1 MAIWPAEALARTHRK
16 DLYGLRLIPKTQM
29 SNPSG
34 QSVTVTLRRDLGL
47 FDVTMIGVG
56 AMIGTSIFVLI
67 GVTAGEV
74 GSAVMLVFLLNALA
88 TLFTAGTYAE
98 LGSTFPEAGGGYLWA
113 KKGLRH
119 PAAFLSGWMSWF
131 GHTVACSYYSLGM
144 GYAMLAFMGYFQ
156 LDFFGLSDEMI
167 VKVFATVAILAF
179 LGVNYAGVGAT
190 GKAGYSITLVQ
201 ILIVTFFVAFAILY
215 ALDLKGVDILENFV
229 PIIPED
235 KGLADIFM
243 VMGFTFIAFEGY
255 EIIVQC
261 GEEVKNP
268 KKNVPRA
275 IFISVAFAALL
286 YLGVAFA
293 CLSNFTPEWIG
304 SEGENAVISVSERV
318 IPYFGAPLIIV
329 GSVLSAMAALNA
341 TVFSS
346 SRVSFAM
353 GRDRSL
359 PRLFGSIH
367 RTRRVPH
374 NAILVTGVIML
385 FMALF
390 FPLEVVV
397 ASTSI
402 MFLLL
407 FTLANAASIR
417 LRRRLT
423 KIDIGYKT
431 PLFPLFP
438 VMGIL
443 CSLAIAGYLYLF
455 MPIAWYITA
464 IWIAVGLAFSAF
476 ARPSEEYQSIVERRR
491 VPQRPLSKEQI
502 DRYRVFLALGD
513 LGDLRLVETAGIIAR
528 YFKGDLTVNNVVE
541 VPRAMPLEA
550 ISKDYVDEIAM
561 GLKKAVK
568 VAPSTVSVRPVVSV
582 SYYVPGAILDQIKHE
597 AANLLVLGWK
607 GTKRRGR
614 TILGRNLDEVVRR
627 APCDVAIIKTKR
639 LSKNIERIL
648 VVSGRYFETRKAL
661 LLALPL
667 AREYGASI
675 EILSVIT
682 EDRQVALA
690 KGNAERLSKICARAN
705 VSHEVRYL
713 RSKSLVSAV
722 QQETP
727 EFDLLVMGA
736 GPQTAIER
744 TLFGASFDR
753 IIRSVD
759 VPVMILKTTNVGRTL
774 QPGAMPFPQFM
785 PPGRTS

>member
-1 MAIWPAEALARTHRK
+1 
-16 DLYGLRLIPKTQM
+16 M

-67 GVTAGEV
+67 GVTTREV
-74 GSAVMLVFLLNALA
+74 GAAVMLVFVLNALA
-88 TLFTAGTYAE
+88 TVFTAGTYAE

-119 PAAFLSGWMSWF
+119 PAAFMSGWLSWF
-131 GHTVACSYYSLGM
+131 GHTVACSYYGLGLGYAVVAFAGYFDVDLLGM
-144 GYAMLAFMGYFQ
+144 
-156 LDFFGLSDEMI
+156 SDELI
-167 VKVFATVAILAF
+167 VKVFACAAILFF

-190 GKAGYSITLVQ
+190 GKAGTSITLIQ
-201 ILIVTFFVAFAILY
+201 ILILTFFIAFAVLY
-215 ALDLKGVDILENFV
+215 ALDAKGVQIMDNFY
-229 PIIPED
+229 PIFPED
-235 KGLADIFM
+235 KGLTDVFM

-275 IFISVAFAALL
+275 IFLSVLVAAVL
-286 YLGVAFA
+286 YLSVAFA
-293 CLSNFTPEWIG
+293 CLVNFTPEWLG
-304 SEGENAVISVSERV
+304 NEGENAVISVSQHV
-318 IPYFGAPLIIV
+318 IPYFGAPLVIFA
-329 GSVLSAMAALNA
+329 GVLSAMAALNA

-353 GRDRSL
+353 GRDKSL
-359 PRLFGSIH
+359 PKMFGSIH
-367 RTRRVPH
+367 RRRRIPH
-374 NAILVTGVIML
+374 NAIFITGLIML
-385 FMALF
+385 FMAIF

-397 ASTSI
+397 ASTAI

-407 FTLANAASIR
+407 FTFANAASIK

-423 KIDIGYKT
+423 KIDIGFKT
-431 PLFPLFP
+431 PFFPLFP
-438 VMGIL
+438 VAGIV
-443 CSLAIAGYLYLF
+443 CSLSIAGYLYLF

-464 IWIAVGLAFSAF
+464 VWVAVGLALSAF
-476 ARPSEEYQSIVERRR
+476 AKPSDEYQSIVERRR
-491 VPQRPLSKEQI
+491 VPQKPLPKEKI
-502 DRYRVFLALGD
+502 ERYRVFLALGD

-528 YFKGDLTVNNVVE
+528 YFRGELTVNNVVE

-550 ISKDYVDEIAM
+550 ISKDYVDEIAQ
-561 GLKKAVK
+561 GLKKAIK
-568 VAPSTVSVRPVVSV
+568 VAPSTVDVRPVVSV

-661 LLALPL
+661 LLALPI
-667 AREYGASI
+667 AKEYGASI
-675 EILSVIT
+675 EILAVIT
-682 EDRQVALA
+682 DDRQVALA
-690 KGNAERLSKICARAN
+690 KGNAERLSKMCTKVN
-705 VSHEVRYL
+705 VAHEVRYL

-722 QQETP
+722 QQETQKS
-727 EFDLLVMGA
+727 DLLVMGA
-736 GPQTAIER
+736 GAQTAIER
-744 TLFGASFDR
+744 TLFGASYDR
-753 IIRSVD
+753 IIRTAD
-759 VPVMILKTTNVGRTL
+759 VPVLVLKTTNVGKTT
-774 QPGAMPFPQFM
+774 QPGTTTFPQFM
-785 PPGRTS
+785 PPGRTT

>member
-1 MAIWPAEALARTHRK
+1 M
-16 DLYGLRLIPKTQM
+16 
-29 SNPSG
+29 
-34 QSVTVTLRRDLGL
+34 
-47 FDVTMIGVG
+47 TMIGVG

-67 GVTAGEV
+67 GVTTREV
-74 GSAVMLVFLLNALA
+74 GPAVMLVFILNALA
-88 TLFTAGTYAE
+88 TLFTASTYAE

-131 GHTVACSYYSLGM
+131 GHTVACSYYGLGL
-144 GYAMLAFMGYFQ
+144 GYAVVAFAGYFQ
-156 LDFFGLSDEMI
+156 VDILGMSDYMI
-167 VKVFATVAILAF
+167 VKVFATAAILFF
-179 LGVNYAGVGAT
+179 LCVNYAGVGAT
-190 GKAGYSITLVQ
+190 GKAGDVITLVQ
-201 ILIVTFFVAFAILY
+201 ILIVTFFVAFAVLY
-215 ALDLKGVDILENFV
+215 ALDVSGVTILDRFD
-229 PIIPED
+229 PLLPED
-235 KGLADIFM
+235 KALTDVFM

-268 KKNVPRA
+268 KKNIPRA
-275 IFISVAFAALL
+275 IFISVLVATVL
-286 YLGVAFA
+286 YLSVAFA
-293 CLSNFTPEWIG
+293 CLANFSSDQIG
-304 SEGENAVISVSERV
+304 DEGENAVIWVSQQI
-318 IPYFGAPLIIV
+318 IPHFGAPLVIFAC
-329 GSVLSAMAALNA
+329 VLSAMAALNA

-353 GRDRSL
+353 GRDKSL
-359 PRLFGSIH
+359 PRMFGSIH
-367 RTRRVPH
+367 KRRRVPH

-407 FTLANAASIR
+407 FTLANAAAIR

-423 KIDIGYKT
+423 KIDIGFKT

-438 VMGIL
+438 VLGIV

-464 IWIAVGLAFSAF
+464 IWVAVGLAISAF
-476 ARPSEEYQSIVERRR
+476 AKPSEEYQSIVERRR
-491 VPQRPLSKEQI
+491 VPQKPLPKEQI

-513 LGDLRLVETAGIIAR
+513 LGELRLVETAGIIAR

-550 ISKDYVDEIAM
+550 ISREYVDEIAQ

-568 VAPSTVSVRPVVSV
+568 VAPSTVQVRPVVSV

-639 LSKNIERIL
+639 LSKNIEKIL
-648 VVSGRYFETRKAL
+648 VVSGKYFETRKAL
-661 LLALPL
+661 LLALPI
-667 AREYGASI
+667 AKEYGASI
-675 EILSVIT
+675 EILAVIT
-682 EDRQVALA
+682 DDRQVALA
-690 KGNAERLSKICARAN
+690 KGNAERLSKVCSRVN
-705 VSHEVRYL
+705 VPHEVRYL

-722 QQETP
+722 QQETQR
-727 EFDLLVMGA
+727 FDLLVMGA
-736 GPQTAIER
+736 GAQTAFER
-744 TLFGASFDR
+744 TLFGASYDR

-759 VPVMILKTTNVGRTL
+759 VPVLVLKTTNVGKSL
-774 QPGAMPFPQFM
+774 QPGGISFPQFM

>member
-1 MAIWPAEALARTHRK
+1 
-16 DLYGLRLIPKTQM
+16 M
-29 SNPSG
+29 SNSG
-34 QSVTVTLRRDLGL
+34 AQDVTVTLRRDLGL

-67 GVTAGEV
+67 GVTTREV
-74 GSAVMLVFLLNALA
+74 GPAVMLVFVLNALA
-88 TLFTAGTYAE
+88 TLFTASTYAE

-131 GHTVACSYYSLGM
+131 GHTVACSYYSLGL
-144 GYAMLAFMGYFQ
+144 GYAMVAFTGYFQ
-156 LDFFGLSDEMI
+156 VDLLGMSDEMI
-167 VKVFATVAILAF
+167 VKVFATGAILFF
-179 LGVNYAGVGAT
+179 LAVNYAGVGAT
-190 GKAGYSITLVQ
+190 GKAGDVVTLIQ
-201 ILIVTFFVAFAILY
+201 ILIVTFFVAFAVLY
-215 ALDLKGVDILENFV
+215 ALDEKGVDILDNFDPV
-229 PIIPED
+229 IPD
-235 KGLADIFM
+235 KGLTEVFM

-268 KKNVPRA
+268 KKNIPKA
-275 IFISVAFAALL
+275 IFISVLVATVL
-286 YLGVAFA
+286 YLSVAFA
-293 CLSNFTPEWIG
+293 CLANFKADWLG
-304 SEGENAVISVSERV
+304 NEGENAVISVSQQI
-318 IPYFGAPLIIV
+318 IPHFGAPLVIIACI
-329 GSVLSAMAALNA
+329 LSAMAALNA

-353 GRDRSL
+353 GRDKSL
-359 PRLFGSIH
+359 PKMFGSIH
-367 RTRRVPH
+367 KRRRVPH
-374 NAILVTGVIML
+374 NAIMITGVIML

-407 FTLANAASIR
+407 FTLANAAAIK
-417 LRRRLT
+417 LRKRLT
-423 KIDIGYKT
+423 KIDIGFKT

-438 VMGIL
+438 VLGIVS
-443 CSLAIAGYLYLF
+443 SLAIAGYLYLY

-464 IWIAVGLAFSAF
+464 VWVAVGLALSAF
-476 ARPSEEYQSIVERRR
+476 AKPSEEYQSIVERRR
-491 VPQRPLSKEQI
+491 VPQKPLSKEQI

-528 YFKGDLTVNNVVE
+528 YFKGDMTVNNVVE

-550 ISKDYVDEIAM
+550 ISKEYVDEIAL

-568 VAPSTVSVRPVVSV
+568 VAPSTVDVRPVVSV

-607 GTKRRGR
+607 GTRRRGR

-639 LSKNIERIL
+639 LSKNIDRIL
-648 VVSGRYFETRKAL
+648 VVSGKYFETRKAL
-661 LLALPL
+661 LLALPI
-667 AREYGASI
+667 AKEYGATI
-675 EILSVIT
+675 EILAVIT
-682 EDRQVALA
+682 DDRQVALA
-690 KGNAERLSKICARAN
+690 RGNAERLSKMCTRVN
-705 VSHEVRYL
+705 VPHEVRYL

-722 QQETP
+722 QQETQKT
-727 EFDLLVMGA
+727 DLLVMGTGA
-736 GPQTAIER
+736 QTAIER
-744 TLFGASFDR
+744 TLFGSSYDR
-753 IIRSVD
+753 IIRTVD
-759 VPVMILKTTNVGRTL
+759 VPVMILKTTNVDRTL
-774 QPGAMPFPQFM
+774 QPGGGVSFPQFM
-785 PPGRTS
+785 PPGRTT

>member
-1 MAIWPAEALARTHRK
+1 
-16 DLYGLRLIPKTQM
+16 M

-34 QSVTVTLRRDLGL
+34 QGVTVTLRRDLGL

-67 GVTAGEV
+67 GVTTREV
-74 GSAVMLVFLLNALA
+74 GPAVMLVFVLNALA

-131 GHTVACSYYSLGM
+131 GHTVACSYYGLGFGYAIVALSGYWDFDILGM
-144 GYAMLAFMGYFQ
+144 
-156 LDFFGLSDEMI
+156 SDETV
-167 VKVFATVAILAF
+167 VKVFASAAILFF

-190 GKAGYSITLVQ
+190 GKTGDMITLVQ
-201 ILIVTFFVAFAILY
+201 ILIVTFFIAFAVIY
-215 ALDLKGVDILENFV
+215 ALDVRGAEILDHFD
-229 PIIPED
+229 PILPAD
-235 KGLADIFM
+235 KGLTDVFM

-268 KKNVPRA
+268 KKNIPRA
-275 IFISVAFAALL
+275 IFLSVLIAAVL

-293 CLSNFTPEWIG
+293 CLSNFSADWVGT
-304 SEGENAVISVSERV
+304 EGENAVISVSEQV
-318 IPYFGAPLIIV
+318 IPYFGAPLVILGCI
-329 GSVLSAMAALNA
+329 LSAMAALNA

-353 GRDRSL
+353 GRDKSL
-359 PRLFGSIH
+359 PRAFGAIH
-367 RTRRVPH
+367 RRRRVPH
-374 NAILVTGVIML
+374 NAILITGLIML

-407 FTLANAASIR
+407 FTLANAASLK

-423 KIDIGYKT
+423 KIDIGFKT

-438 VMGIL
+438 VVGIV

-455 MPIAWYITA
+455 MPLAWYITA
-464 IWIAVGLAFSAF
+464 VWVVVGLAFSVF
-476 ARPSEEYQSIVERRR
+476 AKPSEEYQSIVERRR
-491 VPQRPLSKEQI
+491 VPQKPLPREKI

-513 LGDLRLVETAGIIAR
+513 LGDLRLVETAGILAR
-528 YFKGDLTVNNVVE
+528 YFKGEMTVNNVVE

-550 ISKDYVDEIAM
+550 ISREYVDEIAQ

-568 VAPSTVSVRPVVSV
+568 VTPSTVDVRPVVSV

-639 LSKNIERIL
+639 LSKSIEKIL
-648 VVSGRYFETRKAL
+648 VVSGKYFETRKAL

-667 AREYGASI
+667 AKEYGASI
-675 EILSVIT
+675 EILAVIT
-682 EDRQVALA
+682 DDRQVELA
-690 KGNAERLSKICARAN
+690 KGNAERLSRMCTRVN
-705 VSHEVRYL
+705 VPHEVRYL

-722 QQETP
+722 QQETQKA
-727 EFDLLVMGA
+727 DLLVMGTGA
-736 GPQTAIER
+736 QTAFER
-744 TLFGASFDR
+744 TLFGSAYDR
-753 IIRSVD
+753 IIRAVD
-759 VPVMILKTTNVGRTL
+759 VPVMVLKTTNVGRTQ
-774 QPGAMPFPQFM
+774 QPGTIAFPQFM
-785 PPGRTS
+785 PPGRS